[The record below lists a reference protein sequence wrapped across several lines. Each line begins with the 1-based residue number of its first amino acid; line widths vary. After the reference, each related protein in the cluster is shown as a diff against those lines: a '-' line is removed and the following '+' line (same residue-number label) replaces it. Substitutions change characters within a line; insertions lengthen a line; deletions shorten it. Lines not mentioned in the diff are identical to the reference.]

1 MTLKIKTKK
10 LSYKLAS
17 KIVQL
22 VDSIGAK
29 LHIHTTKK
37 VVTKLKNDNRF
48 ISFAS
53 RIQKLKI
60 IKG

>member
-22 VDSIGAK
+22 VDSTGAK
-29 LHIHTTKK
+29 LHLQTTKK
-37 VVTKLKNDNRF
+37 VVTKLKNDYRF
-48 ISFAS
+48 ISFES
-53 RIQKLKI
+53 RVQKLKI